1 MCDTKEGFSFFLE
14 TGSGEKRTACGN
26 YILLQTRNY
35 LINELIMIFLLI
47 NKHILNN
54 IIAYHMPIQNSLAH
68 LVQLVIISIHSRNLG
83 FYVIIQHPS

>member
-1 MCDTKEGFSFFLE
+1 MTRRKVSLFFE
-14 TGSGEKRTACGN
+14 TGSGEKSIACGN

-47 NKHILNN
+47 NKHILYN
-54 IIAYHMPIQNSLAH
+54 ILAYYMPIQNSLAH